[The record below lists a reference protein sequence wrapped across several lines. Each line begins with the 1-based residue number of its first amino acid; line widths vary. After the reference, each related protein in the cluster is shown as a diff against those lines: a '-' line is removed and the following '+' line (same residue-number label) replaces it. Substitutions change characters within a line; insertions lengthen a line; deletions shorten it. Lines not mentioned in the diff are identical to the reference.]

1 MPNTEY
7 RIELRGDSAQIT
19 QVLRDASGQFQKF
32 GEAARSGN
40 LKLKEEGEKSAAAFR
55 AIGSAAKAALPAV
68 AAGLALVV
76 VEATR
81 FRRVLGEVGELVA
94 GLVGA
99 AAGGFA
105 IAGVRSAIGE
115 AAQFQ
120 TALAQVQKV
129 AGLTS
134 EELKGVGNDIRE
146 LTKEIPLT
154 TSELAQIAKAGGQ
167 LGVAADKYREFIS
180 AVAKSAFAFEIPA
193 QEAGN
198 FFGQLIANF
207 DLTIPQVKLLA
218 DAINTLADAE
228 GIPNVIERDLL
239 NVASRASS
247 AARAFG
253 LTGKELGS
261 LSASLL
267 ATGQPAEIVAT
278 AINSIVQ
285 QLGAPEAQDPKFVET
300 LERLGITASK
310 LKQQIGV
317 DAQGALLSFFERIK
331 EFDEQGERDIVAGL
345 FGRGG
350 DANAIAGLVIK
361 LDLYKKAIA
370 AVADETV
377 FAGSVD
383 RAFAIQL
390 ALVESQVDL
399 RAKAFARLKEAIGE
413 PFLAATALAAKAITG
428 VITAIGDFAKANPIL
443 TQIVTQIVTVAGA
456 LTVFRVGLALLR
468 PVFVALASVAA
479 TVFAPLIAAF
489 GAAAGAGL
497 GLLAR
502 LSALRAVLGIA
513 LGGPIGIAVAAV
525 IALSKAFSEVSDDT
539 VKFKGVTGTVGEFAV
554 ATFQELSDGAVK
566 AFRIYGDVLDE
577 AGIHA
582 KNFVNGEIADFVQ
595 LGKSI
600 AIVAVA
606 IKNAFVAAFSDI
618 GAIASALGRDVQAAF
633 AGDLGFSNLQAAIGA
648 AGNGVRDEFKTLTA
662 DLERA
667 AIEAGSVDYLGAA
680 GDSIKRGAASLA
692 KATGEALRVPFD
704 ELGNF
709 AAERVKRN
717 REQALPDSRGPTGE
731 AGGEV
736 FKPLPDPAEMAR
748 RAKAALEVAKATAG
762 ASTAI
767 FEAELAR
774 SRAALEAANAANL
787 LSIEAYYRDKLK
799 LDLDAIDQEIAS
811 RRDALSLAD
820 SAERVRLEGELQA
833 LGIRR
838 VALAEE
844 NAREQAEAERKFADE
859 RAELEVRLLDAT
871 EQGAAARIA
880 EITRQYEL
888 LIVRLK
894 AQSDEAGIE
903 LAGKLFRADIAN
915 AKLDEIQAR
924 VQRIIEDFRQ
934 VEDSAANRVI
944 TGDTP
949 PGAAQ
954 TEVRDQAIA
963 ALEKLKATRAEIAGL
978 AADSPLAQRAL
989 ADLDQSI
996 RSVGESAQ
1004 TGLSKA
1010 LGDLRRELASLEENF
1025 PRDAVFAFR
1034 DSLAGLFD
1042 DFIDGTAKA
1051 GRAVESFIKD
1061 LGKQILGLITQ
1072 QLATRLTASLF
1083 GGLTSGIG
1091 SLFSP
1096 GVAHQ
1101 GAVVGQSGGLHRQ
1114 LSKLEFAGAPR
1125 LHSGGLPGLRANEV
1139 PIIAERGEEVLS
1151 RRDPR
1156 NVLNGGLRGAV
1167 SQAGNG
1173 GTVVLKLQ
1181 IDESTLRM
1189 RLGDWLDGE
1198 LARTAATQ

>member
-1 MPNTEY
+1 MVAN
-7 RIELRGDSAQIT
+7 R
-19 QVLRDASGQFQKF
+19 
-32 GEAARSGN
+32 
-40 LKLKEEGEKSAAAFR
+40 KLKDEAEKSAGALR
-55 AIGSAAKAALPAV
+55 AIGTAAKAALPAV

-81 FRRVLGEVGELVA
+81 FRRVVGEVAELLA
-94 GLVGA
+94 GLAGA

-120 TALAQVQKV
+120 AALAQVQKV
-129 AGLTS
+129 SGLTRD
-134 EELKGVGNDIRE
+134 ELGGVGDVIRD
-146 LTKEIPLT
+146 LTKEVPLT
-154 TSELAQIAKAGGQ
+154 SSALAEIAVSAGQ
-167 LGVAADKYREFIS
+167 LGLASDQYREFIS
-180 AVAKSAFAFEIPA
+180 LVAKSASAFDIPA
-193 QEAGN
+193 AEAGN
-198 FFGQLIANF
+198 FYGQLINNF
-207 DLTIPQVKLLA
+207 RLTIPQVALLGDSVNALA
-218 DAINTLADAE
+218 DSIA
-228 GIPNVIERDLL
+228 NVTERDLL
-239 NVASRASS
+239 NVASRS
-247 AARAFG
+247 AAAAVSFG
-253 LTGKELGS
+253 LTGQQLNA
-261 LSASLL
+261 LAASLL
-267 ATGQPAEIVAT
+267 STGAPAEIAAT
-278 AINSIVQ
+278 AINSLLQ
-285 QLGAPEAQDPKFVET
+285 QLGAPDAQDPKFAET
-300 LERLGITASK
+300 LERIGLSASK
-310 LKQQIGV
+310 LKEQIGV
-317 DAQGALLSFFERIK
+317 DAQGALRGFLARIK
-331 EFDEQGERDIVAGL
+331 EFDAQGQRDILGELV
-345 FGRGG
+345 GRGG
-350 DANAIAGLVIK
+350 DANALASLVQN
-361 LDLYKKAIA
+361 LDRYDTALAS
-370 AVADETV
+370 VADSTRIV
-377 FAGSVD
+377 GSVD
-383 RAFAIQL
+383 RAFGIQRDL
-390 ALVESQVDL
+390 AVTQFQFLSQS
-399 RAKAFARLKEAIGE
+399 ATRLKESIGE
-413 PFLAATALAAKAITG
+413 PFLAAVSLAAKAITG

-443 TQIVTQIVTVAGA
+443 TQVLTQIVTVAGA
-456 LTVFRVGLALLR
+456 LTVFRIGLLLLR
-468 PVFVALASVAA
+468 PVFVALAAVAS

-513 LGGPIGIAVAAV
+513 LGGPIGIAVGAV
-525 IALSKAFSEVSDDT
+525 IALTAGLSELSQQT
-539 VKFKGVTGTVGEFAV
+539 VEYQGVAGTVGEFAV
-554 ATFQELSDGAVK
+554 AAFQALGEIIGDFVVGKFEALKEGLK
-566 AFRIYGDVLDE
+566 AFGRLARDTVNSVIGFFVSLGRAVPPIAAAI
-577 AGIHA
+577 AGS
-582 KNFVNGEIADFVQ
+582 FR
-595 LGKSI
+595 S
-600 AIVAVA
+600 
-606 IKNAFVAAFSDI
+606 AFSDVGRI
-618 GAIASALGRDVQAAF
+618 ISAVFADVQAALS
-633 AGDLGFSNLQAAIGA
+633 GDFSFSNFQSAIA
-648 AGNGVRDEFKTLTA
+648 DAGKGVSDEFAKLQTEL
-662 DLERA
+662 A
-667 AIEAGSVDYLGAA
+667 ASARQAGEVDYLGEA
-680 GDSIKRGAASLA
+680 GKAIADQASVIA
-692 KATGEALRVPFD
+692 DETGKILRQPFD
-704 ELGNF
+704 AIGNAV
-709 AAERVKRN
+709 AARVAAN
-717 REQALPDSRGPTGE
+717 RARPVPPPPPRAG
-731 AGGEV
+731 AGGNRLDP
-736 FKPLPDPAEMAR
+736 PLTEAELKASAR
-748 RAKAALEVAKATAG
+748 AALELAKATAG

-820 SAERVRLEGELQA
+820 DAERVRLEGELQA

-838 VALAEE
+838 VALAEQ

-894 AQSDEAGIE
+894 AQSDEGGIE

-924 VQRIIEDFRQ
+924 VQRVIEEFRQ

-949 PGAAQ
+949 PRAAQ

-963 ALEKLKATRAEIAGL
+963 AVEKLKATRAEIAGL

-1025 PRDAVFAFR
+1025 PRDAIFAFR

-1096 GVAHQ
+1096 SVAHQ
-1101 GAVVGQSGGLHRQ
+1101 GAVVGRSGGLHRQ
-1114 LSKLEFAGAPR
+1114 ISKLEFAGAPR
-1125 LHSGGLPGLRANEV
+1125 LHSGGLPGLRENEV